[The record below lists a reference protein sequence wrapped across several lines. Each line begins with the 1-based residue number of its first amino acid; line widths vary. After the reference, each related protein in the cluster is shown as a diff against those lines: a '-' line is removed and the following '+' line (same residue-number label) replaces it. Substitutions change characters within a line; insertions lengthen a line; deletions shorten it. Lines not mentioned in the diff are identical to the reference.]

1 MKRLLL
7 VDDHHMF
14 REALRSLLEKV
25 PGIQIVGEAG
35 SGRDLLQLTAAVM
48 PDIVCMDIGLPGISG
63 IEVTRQL
70 IAAFPQIKVIAL
82 STHADHIFVTDMM
95 KAGASA
101 YVTKAEG
108 GHELLRAI
116 DAVSRNQP
124 YWCPGATE
132 ALARTMNAAR
142 AGTNAVPELGAREKQ
157 VLRLVAEGM
166 SSAEIAK
173 KLNLAPATV
182 DVHRRNIMRKL
193 GLHSAVEL
201 TRYALSHG
209 MVSDQAPAGLHPG
222 NTLKR

>member
-1 MKRLLL
+1 MKKLLL
-7 VDDHHMF
+7 VDDHQMF

-25 PGIQIVGEAG
+25 PGIEIVGE
-35 SGRDLLQLTAAVM
+35 SGTGLDVLQLAAALS
-48 PDIVCMDIGLPGISG
+48 PDIVCMDISMPGISG

-70 IAAFPQIKVIAL
+70 VAAFPRIKVIAL
-82 STHADHIFVTDMM
+82 STHADHIYVTDMM

-116 DAVSRNQP
+116 DAVTRNQP

-132 ALARTMNAAR
+132 ALARTMNATG
-142 AGTNAVPELGAREKQ
+142 AGPNAVLPLGAREQQ
-157 VLRLVAEGM
+157 VLRLVAEGL
-166 SSAEIAK
+166 SSLDIAV
-173 KLNLAPATV
+173 KLNISHATV

-201 TRYALSHG
+201 TRYAVSHG
-209 MVSDQAPAGLHPG
+209 MVAD
-222 NTLKR
+222 